1 MNFNILCSKFLHL
14 YARWKHLR
22 KLKSN
27 LILAVKT
34 TIFLIVIFCVQVSA
48 KGFSQTITFSGN
60 NVPLTSVLSQV
71 RKQSGWHL
79 LYDSELL
86 KKSKKVTVDFIATPL
101 NIVLEKI
108 FVGQPLSYEI
118 TGNTIL
124 IVDKAP
130 VQVKNK
136 PIAEVIKG
144 TVKDQNGKPIFLAT
158 VKIKGSNQ
166 STTTDA
172 SGIFVISVPQGGT
185 ILLISY
191 IGFKTQEVLAKTG
204 MAIVLTESLNNLE
217 DMVVVGYGATKR
229 KDLTGSVSSIKV
241 SELKNV
247 PFMSVDEA
255 LAGKASGVQVIKAD
269 GSPGG
274 AVRIRVRGGAS
285 LLGTN
290 EPLYVIDGIPVIVS
304 NNFVNSQSDVANPIE
319 AAGGGDNFN
328 TSVSGSFNRGLN
340 GLSGL
345 NISDIETIDILK
357 DASATAIYG
366 SKAANGVVIITTK
379 KGKQNSKPQLS
390 ANFYTGIN
398 KPIAEKV
405 LNASQY
411 KSLLTESAT
420 NYIQE
425 LNRTGGD
432 LTSSSAVQA
441 LTIMNDPT
449 FFSGGNTNWLDKILR
464 TGYTQNAD
472 ISVSGGGTTNRYYTS
487 LNYTKQ
493 TGTILGSDFKRL
505 SGKINLDTEI
515 GSRLKLITNLNYS
528 VSNTNITNGAYGQA
542 LTAPPTFNVF
552 NADGTYS
559 NFGYLNAN
567 YRGYQNPVA
576 LTTATNNGKDYGFM
590 GSISGEYNILK
601 DLQFKST
608 FSANYSNYLQRNYTP
623 SYVEIGGFYGK
634 ESSGGGLGSNS
645 NVNSL
650 STFIENTL
658 TWNKTFNAA
667 NRLNLLGGTSW
678 ENNSADMF
686 SATGRGY
693 PDDFVLNNLSSAVT
707 AVSVRGASP
716 ITRSALLSFY
726 LRANY
731 VWKDRYLFT
740 FTGRSDAS
748 SKFSPANRV
757 GYFPSGSVAWR
768 ISEESFLKGVS
779 WIDELKLRVGAG
791 RTGTQSIGDNLWRTL
806 YQPDSYAGTN
816 AIVPSQLGNAR
827 IKWESTTQQDLGLDF
842 NLFKGRFGGT
852 IAYYKKVTD
861 GALLNLTP
869 APSSA
874 FTSVIYNIAKIQNK
888 GLELELQAD
897 FVRGKKFRWNGAL
910 NIAKNMSK
918 VLNIEGGPFSDPADR
933 NNITLGTSIVKEGE
947 PLGLLYG
954 RVATGVIRTQ
964 AQLDAYKLAFPLYYI
979 FQPTLNIGDMSYKM
993 PEGNTGGNVTG
1004 ILDVIGKSN
1013 PKFFGGYTNVFNY
1026 GRFNLTTLFTFSY
1039 GGQLMYQKDVSDMN
1053 MSSIA
1058 NVGVRILDH
1067 YSAEHTDSER
1077 PRLMYNQDTYLSDL
1091 NVYSS
1096 SYIKLKSLSLGY
1108 SLPTEVLKKLR
1119 VNSLNI
1125 FASAMNLF
1133 TITKYPGPDPEVSDS
1148 PNSVIGGGRD
1158 ISSYPTVRSFTLG
1171 LRLGF

>member
-14 YARWKHLR
+14 YARWQHLR

-48 KGFSQTITFSGN
+48 NGFSQTITFSGN
-60 NVPLTSVLSQV
+60 NVPLTNVLSQI

-86 KKSKKVTVDFIATPL
+86 KKSKKVTVDFTAAPL
-101 NIVLEKI
+101 SIVLEKI
-108 FVGQPLSYEI
+108 FADQPLGYEI

-130 VQVKNK
+130 LQLKSK
-136 PIAEVIKG
+136 PVNEVIKG
-144 TVKDQNGKPIFLAT
+144 IVKDQNGKPISLAT

-166 STTTDA
+166 STTTDDA
-172 SGIFVISVPQGGT
+172 GGFVISVPQEGA

-191 IGFKTQEVLAKTG
+191 VGFTTREVPAKQG
-204 MAIVLTESLNNLE
+204 MSIILTESLNNLD
-217 DMVVVGYGATKR
+217 DMVVVGYGTTRR

-241 SELKNV
+241 AEVKDV

-255 LAGKASGVQVIKAD
+255 LSGKASGVQVIKAD

-290 EPLYVIDGIPVIVS
+290 DPLYVIDGIPVIVS
-304 NNFVNSQSDVANPIE
+304 NDFINSQSDIVNPIE
-319 AAGGGDNFN
+319 AAGGGDGFN
-328 TSVSGSFNRGLN
+328 SSVSGSFNRGLN
-340 GLSGL
+340 NLAGL
-345 NISDIETIDILK
+345 NISDIESIDILK

-398 KPIAEKV
+398 KPITEKV

-411 KSLLTESAT
+411 KTLLTESAT

-425 LNRTGGD
+425 LQRIGD
-432 LTSSSAVQA
+432 PLASSAALQA
-441 LTIMNDPT
+441 LTIINDPT
-449 FFSGGNTNWLDKILR
+449 FFSNGNTNWLDKILR
-464 TGYTQNAD
+464 NGHTQNAD
-472 ISVSGGGTTNRYYTS
+472 LSVSGGGVATRYYTS
-487 LNYTKQ
+487 LNYTNQ
-493 TGTILGSDFKRL
+493 TGTIVGTDFKRL
-505 SGKINLDTEI
+505 SGKINLDNEI
-515 GSRLKLITNLNYS
+515 SSRFKLITNLNYS
-528 VSNTNITNGAYGQA
+528 VTNTNITNGAYGQA
-542 LTAPPTFNVF
+542 LTAPPTFDVF

-576 LTTATNNGKDYGFM
+576 LTTATNNGKDYSLMGF
-590 GSISGEYNILK
+590 ISGEYNILK
-601 DLQFKST
+601 DLQFKTT
-608 FSANYSNYLQRNYTP
+608 FSANYSNYIQKNYTP
-623 SYVEIGGFYGK
+623 SYVEIGGFYGR
-634 ESSGGGLGSNS
+634 ENSGGGLGSNS
-645 NVNSL
+645 NLNSL

-658 TWNKTFNAA
+658 TWNKTFNTA
-667 NRLNLLGGTSW
+667 NRLNILAGTSW
-678 ENNSADMF
+678 ENNRADMF
-686 SATGRGY
+686 SATGRGF

-707 AVSVRGASP
+707 PVTVRGASP
-716 ITRSALLSFY
+716 ITKSALLSFY

-748 SKFSPANRV
+748 SKFSPDNRV
-757 GYFPSGSVAWR
+757 GYFPSGAVAWR
-768 ISEESFLKGVS
+768 ISEESFLKDVS
-779 WIDELKLRVGAG
+779 WIEEIKLRVGAG

-806 YQPDSYAGTN
+806 YTPDSYAGTN

-852 IAYYKKVTD
+852 IAYYKKNTD

-888 GLELELQAD
+888 GIELELQGD
-897 FVRGKKFRWNGAL
+897 FVRGKKFKWNGAL
-910 NIAKNMSK
+910 NISRNISK

-933 NNITLGTSIVKEGE
+933 NNITLGTSIVREGD

-954 RVATGVIRTQ
+954 RVATGVIKTQ
-964 AQLDAYKLAFPLYYI
+964 EQLEAYKLAFPLYFI
-979 FQPTLNIGDMSYKM
+979 FQPTLNIGDLSYKM
-993 PEGNTGGNVTG
+993 PAPGGED
-1004 ILDVIGKSN
+1004 ILGVYEVIGRSN

-1026 GRFNLTTLFTFSY
+1026 GRFNLTSLFTFSY
-1039 GGQLMYQKDVSDMN
+1039 GGKLMYQKDVSDMN
-1053 MSSIA
+1053 MASIA
-1058 NVGVRILDH
+1058 NVGIRILDR
-1067 YSAEHTDSER
+1067 YNADNTGSER
-1077 PRLMYNQDTYLSDL
+1077 PRLMYNQDTYLSDK
-1091 NVYSS
+1091 NVFNS
-1096 SYIKLKSLSLGY
+1096 SYLKLKSLSLGY
-1108 SLPTEVLKKLR
+1108 SLPSTILQKLK
-1119 VNSLNI
+1119 VNSLNV
-1125 FASAMNLF
+1125 FATGMNLF
-1133 TITKYPGPDPEVSDS
+1133 TVTKYPGPDPEVSDN
-1148 PNSVIGGGRD
+1148 PTSVIGGGRD
-1158 ISSYPTVRSFTLG
+1158 ISSYPTVRSFTFG